1 MTGGAADGAARP
13 SGTGWGLVVLL
24 GALTAFAPMGIDMYL
39 PSLPAIGAD
48 LGVSGAYTQV
58 TVSAFLAGMAIGQFF
73 YGPASDRLGRRGP
86 ILAGVALFVLAS
98 CACALAPTAD
108 FLIAARFVQALGG
121 CAGAVVA
128 RAVVRDRFDH
138 TETAR
143 MLSLLTLVM
152 GLAPIL
158 APLLGG
164 VLLELGGWRAN
175 FWALA
180 LFGIAV
186 GLATLFRL
194 EESRSE
200 ATALQA
206 RSESPL
212 AALGALLKDPRMV
225 GYALAGGLN
234 GATLFTWISA
244 SPGLLIGVWGI
255 PASLFGWVFGLNAA
269 GVIGAGQINRQLLL
283 RYTPEQ
289 VLRGASAVGV
299 VAAAF
304 LLAAAFTGWGG
315 MWSVL
320 PLIFLVLS
328 SYGFMAG
335 NTMAGA
341 LNVDPRRAGSISA
354 LMGSASF
361 AAGAAAS
368 SLTAA
373 LGDGGALSVA
383 VTLFLA
389 MSGSALALRTLA
401 LKGTARV

>member
-1 MTGGAADGAARP
+1 MTGAKGGDAGRS

-24 GALTAFAPMGIDMYL
+24 GALTAFAPMAIDMYL

-48 LGVSGAYTQV
+48 LGVDAASTQI
-58 TVSAFLAGMAIGQFF
+58 TVSAFLAGMAIGQFL
-73 YGPASDRLGRRGP
+73 YGPASDRLGRKGP
-86 ILAGVALFVLAS
+86 ILAGAALFVVAS
-98 CACALAPTAD
+98 CACAMAPSAE

-121 CAGAVVA
+121 CAGGVVA

-186 GLATLFRL
+186 GVATLFRL

-212 AALGALLKDPRMV
+212 AALGALLKDPRLV

-244 SPGLLIGVWGI
+244 SPGLIIGVWGI
-255 PASLFGWVFGLNAA
+255 PASVFGWVFGLNAA